1 MTTEYNENVRQEYN
15 EDQIQ
20 VLEGLNAVRKRPG
33 MYIGDTY
40 ENGLHHLVWEIVDN
54 SIDEHLAGRCEA
66 ITVFIHK
73 DNSVSVE
80 DNGAGIPVGMHKTG
94 RPTLEVVLT
103 QLHAGGKFGGEKSG
117 YKTSGGLHGVGSSV
131 VNALSSRMTAIVK
144 RDGKLHRMEF
154 EKGNVTK
161 EIEVIGTCAPEE
173 TGTTIHFKPDG
184 EIFGMFTEYQ
194 YNRIFKRMQE
204 SAFLNKGLLIRLV
217 DERQINEET
226 NEPVEATLLY
236 ERGIEQY
243 VEFLNE
249 GKELIYD
256 DVLSFEGEKDGISVE
271 VAFQYHNGGENDG
284 VKSFV
289 NNIKTPE
296 GGTHQAGFESAL
308 LSTFKEYITLNKLL
322 KPSQEIEKKDILV
335 GLTAIVSAK
344 IVEEKLQFEGQTKS
358 KLGTKEA
365 RGIILSIVSER
376 LMRFLEKNPDD
387 AEILLSKIIQ
397 SYNIRMAAK
406 KARELEKSKNS
417 VLNGRKKPE
426 KFKDCLVKD
435 IHDPRREVYF
445 VEGDSAGGSAKSARD
460 KFVQAIMPLKGK
472 IFNIEK
478 AKIEKVLKN
487 DEIKHI
493 INIIGTGILDEFDYE
508 KLQYQKVIIM
518 TDADVDGEHI
528 ALLMLTFFYRY
539 MRPLVE
545 KGHIYMARPP
555 LYKYEVGK
563 KVDYYYSDEELDE
576 RVSEFPHEKA
586 TVQRYKGLGEMNPE
600 QLWETTM
607 DPEQRTLF
615 QMSIDDAEEVEKVFV
630 EFMGENAQ
638 PRREFLEKYGHQA
651 EIDA

>member
-1 MTTEYNENVRQEYN
+1 MTTEYNEEVRQEYN

-20 VLEGLNAVRKRPG
+20 VLEGLDAVRKRPG

-73 DNSVSVE
+73 DNSISVQ
-80 DNGAGIPVGMHKTG
+80 DNGAGIPVGMHQTG
-94 RPTLEVVLT
+94 KPTLEVVLT

-131 VNALSSRMTAIVK
+131 VNALSSKMTAIVK

-161 EIEVIGTCAPEE
+161 EIEVIGTCEPED
-173 TGTTIHFKPDG
+173 TGTTIYFKPDG

-204 SAFLNKGLLIRLV
+204 SAFLNKGLLIKLV
-217 DERQINEET
+217 DERQIDEET
-226 NEPVEATLLY
+226 NTPVEATLLY

-249 GKELIYD
+249 GKELIYEE
-256 DVLSFEGEKDGISVE
+256 VLSFEGEKDGISVE
-271 VAFQYHNGGENDG
+271 VAFQYHNGGESDG
-284 VKSFV
+284 VKTFV

-308 LSTFKEYITLNKLL
+308 LSTFKQYITLNKLL

-376 LMRFLEKNPDD
+376 LMRFLEKNPED

-417 VLNGRKKPE
+417 VLSGRKKPE

-435 IHDPRREVYF
+435 ILDPRREVYF

-460 KFVQAIMPLKGK
+460 KFLQAIMPLKGK
-472 IFNIEK
+472 IFNIE
-478 AKIEKVLKN
+478 
-487 DEIKHI
+487 
-493 INIIGTGILDEFDYE
+493 
-508 KLQYQKVIIM
+508 
-518 TDADVDGEHI
+518 
-528 ALLMLTFFYRY
+528 
-539 MRPLVE
+539 
-545 KGHIYMARPP
+545 
-555 LYKYEVGK
+555 
-563 KVDYYYSDEELDE
+563 
-576 RVSEFPHEKA
+576 
-586 TVQRYKGLGEMNPE
+586 
-600 QLWETTM
+600 
-607 DPEQRTLF
+607 
-615 QMSIDDAEEVEKVFV
+615 
-630 EFMGENAQ
+630 
-638 PRREFLEKYGHQA
+638 
-651 EIDA
+651 